1 MRTDADHPKVI
12 SSTVSHGS
20 RENLGS
26 HGNDTKNNNIGSQE
40 RDLIQ
45 ALIQEID
52 LIQAH
57 IHGVEAII
65 EVLVVTEAVFQEVVS
80 GALHVVSRRGA
91 EAQEDLMNPSSLM
104 KNMTLK
110 VPMLSLIRM
119 KLNES

>member
-1 MRTDADHPKVI
+1 MKTDADHPKVI
-12 SSTVSHGS
+12 NNTVSRGS
-20 RENLGS
+20 RENRGS

-45 ALIQEID
+45 ALIHETD

-65 EVLVVTEAVFQEVVS
+65 EVLVVTEEVFQEVVS
-80 GALHVVSRRGA
+80 GVHHVVSRRGA
-91 EAQEDLMNPSSLM
+91 EAQEDLMSPSSLM